1 MIRMIVEM
9 AGCSE
14 EDAKRVYAEVG
25 DVAEAVDILM
35 PKPKSTANK
44 YIEKLKPKPEV
55 SEEQKWCR
63 QVREVLK
70 TMDEKKSTAAN
81 QPELVEHSEH
91 CILPEEKVQQNNCF
105 QECHLP
111 ALESGAQIQET
122 AYQSQSECSSGL
134 PSNDQT

>member
-1 MIRMIVEM
+1 MIVEM

-35 PKPKSTANK
+35 PKPKSTADK
-44 YIEKLKPKPEV
+44 YIEKLKPKPIV

-70 TMDEKKSTAAN
+70 EMDDKKSTASN
-81 QPELVEHSEH
+81 QPELGERSEH

-122 AYQSQSECSSGL
+122 ACPSQSECSCDSPSSG
-134 PSNDQT
+134 QK

>member
-1 MIRMIVEM
+1 MIVEM

-35 PKPKSTANK
+35 PKPKSAADK
-44 YIEKLKPKPEV
+44 YIEKLRPKPIV

-70 TMDEKKSTAAN
+70 EMDEKKSTAAN
-81 QPELVEHSEH
+81 QPEHEERSEH
-91 CILPEEKVQQNNCF
+91 CSLLEETVQQSNCF
-105 QECHLP
+105 QECQLP
-111 ALESGAQIQET
+111 SLQSEAQIQET
-122 AYQSQSECSSGL
+122 ACQSQSECSCDL
-134 PSNDQT
+134 PSNGQK